1 MRRREF
7 FGFLGSAAVTE
18 PASVH
23 AQPADRIRRIGVL
36 MGYAEGD
43 REGQA
48 FVIAFRDGLRELGWA
63 EGRNVQIDARWG
75 AGRAESTLQ
84 HAKELVALKPDL
96 ILSHS
101 TVTTAALLKQ
111 TRTIPVIFA
120 NVTDPIGSGF
130 VANFPKPGGNATGL
144 VNMEDS
150 MSGKWLELLKEV
162 APHTGKVALL
172 FNPATAPYFDYYLNT
187 LKVVAPSFAAVAVA
201 APVNDR
207 SELGTVIAAHA
218 RETGAGMIVMTDNF
232 TTSNRVEIT
241 TLAADHR
248 LPTVYPYRFFV
259 DLGGLLSY
267 GSDIPDNF
275 RRAAGYVDRIFKGAR
290 PSELPVQA
298 PVKFELV
305 INLKAAKALGLK
317 ISTQLQ
323 QRAD

>member
-101 TVTTAALLKQ
+101 TVTTAALLNE
-111 TRTIPVIFA
+111 TRIIPVIFA

-130 VANFPKPGGNATGL
+130 VANLARPGGNATGF

-150 MSGKWLELLKEV
+150 MSGKWLSLLKDV
-162 APHTGKVALL
+162 APNVRRVAFL
-172 FNPATAPYFDYYLNT
+172 FNPKTAPYFQYYLNT
-187 LKVVAPSFAAVAVA
+187 LKAAAPVFAVEAVA
-201 APVNDR
+201 APVSDA
-207 SELGTVIAAHA
+207 SELESVIVAHA
-218 RETGAGMIVMTDNF
+218 SVVNSGMVVMTDNF
-232 TTSNRVEIT
+232 TTSYRKEIT
-241 TLAADHR
+241 SLAARNR
-248 LPTVYPYRFFV
+248 LPTIYPYR
-259 DLGGLLSY
+259 
-267 GSDIPDNF
+267 
-275 RRAAGYVDRIFKGAR
+275 
-290 PSELPVQA
+290 
-298 PVKFELV
+298 
-305 INLKAAKALGLK
+305 
-317 ISTQLQ
+317 
-323 QRAD
+323 

>member
-7 FGFLGSAAVTE
+7 LGVFASAAAAWPGAA
-18 PASVH
+18 PAQ
-23 AQPADRIRRIGVL
+23 QPERTRRIGVL

-48 FVIAFRDGLRELGWA
+48 FVTAFREGLRELGWA

-75 AGRAESTLQ
+75 AGRAEATLQ

-162 APHTGKVALL
+162 APDTRRVALL
-172 FNPATAPYFDYYLNT
+172 
-187 LKVVAPSFAAVAVA
+187 
-201 APVNDR
+201 
-207 SELGTVIAAHA
+207 
-218 RETGAGMIVMTDNF
+218 
-232 TTSNRVEIT
+232 
-241 TLAADHR
+241 
-248 LPTVYPYRFFV
+248 
-259 DLGGLLSY
+259 
-267 GSDIPDNF
+267 
-275 RRAAGYVDRIFKGAR
+275 
-290 PSELPVQA
+290 
-298 PVKFELV
+298 
-305 INLKAAKALGLK
+305 
-317 ISTQLQ
+317 
-323 QRAD
+323 